1 MYYYSFTPTTEGLF
15 LLQTGGRM
23 EMNLRYY
30 TVAPSPFYAI
40 MLVLIQIGVWY
51 RFAQN
56 HIFDPKLKHGTFY
69 FQL

>member
-1 MYYYSFTPTTEGLF
+1 
-15 LLQTGGRM
+15 M

-69 FQL
+69 F